1 MWRIDANGVPDT
13 AHPLWVYDDN
23 ADLDGPG
30 GGDVAVDF
38 WHSATFSWEPQDR
51 ELQRRVL
58 RVTAVR
64 R

>member
-23 ADLDGPG
+23 ADLDRPG

-38 WHSATFSWEPQDR
+38 WHSATFSWDSRSWPGDESFRDG
-51 ELQRRVL
+51 
-58 RVTAVR
+58 VR